1 MITSSDKLERKM
13 RPFKK
18 YIPML
23 MALIAM
29 TTSAFAADGD
39 DESRY
44 NEELNERDWDALRDF
59 INSKRAIDVEACSLT
74 VSGDVRFEWRHMT
87 ERRKNKNKR
96 GGSAFNKFKNLP
108 ISRNDFDIEFNLR
121 FDYVCDRAWAGAHVQ
136 YDNSAGV
143 DDNDLPC
150 KVDPQGYH
158 GSGHCDDLC
167 LKRAI
172 IGYNIFTCDETR
184 LDIEIG
190 RRNLYSVFDSKVQF
204 LSRFDGILL
213 KYVTESE
220 ALGEWYTYL
229 ASFIV
234 DEKKNHFGFVGETG
248 LLDIRESGWD
258 LKYSLIHWPKWGK
271 NRCLVRNPRGFKF
284 INSQVTT
291 AYHIKKD
298 DLPCWMPH
306 QPAKLYAAVLYN
318 HYPVKPPRRA
328 YCNKRYPLAW
338 YVGFTMGEVVNEGDW
353 AFDIQYQWVGATSI
367 PDEDVSGIGR
377 GNVLGESFTVKGIGN
392 TNFKGLR
399 TEFLYA
405 LTDNLSLDVI
415 WEFSRQIDKHI
426 GGVHHYSKFEVE
438 AIYAF

>member
-1 MITSSDKLERKM
+1 
-13 RPFKK
+13 
-18 YIPML
+18 ML
-23 MALIAM
+23 MALLAM
-29 TTSAFAADGD
+29 TTSAFAADAH
-39 DESRY
+39 DESNY
-44 NEELNERDWDALRDF
+44 NEQLNERDWDALRDF
-59 INSKRAIDVEACSLT
+59 INSKRAIDVEACSLV

-87 ERRKNKNKR
+87 ESQSTKNKGRRILR
-96 GGSAFNKFKNLP
+96 GANAYNRIKNIP

-121 FDYVCDRAWAGAHVQ
+121 FDYVCDRAWAGAHIQ

-143 DDNDLPC
+143 DDNEKSC
-150 KVDPQGYH
+150 CVDPEGYH
-158 GSGHCDDLC
+158 GSGNCDDLC

-172 IGYNIFTCDETR
+172 IGYNVFTCDETR

-190 RRNLYSVFDSKVQF
+190 RRNLYSAFDSKVQF

-213 KYVTESE
+213 KYETESE

-229 ASFIV
+229 ASFVV

-248 LLDIRESGWD
+248 LLDIAESGWD

-271 NRCLVRNPRGFKF
+271 TRCRKDCKDKGDKIHLVRNPRGFKF

-298 DLPCWMPH
+298 DLPCWMPY
-306 QPAKLYAAVLYN
+306 QPAKVYGAVVYN
-318 HYPVKPPRRA
+318 HYPVRPPKKA
-328 YCNKRYPLAW
+328 DSHKRHPFAW

-367 PDEDVSGIGR
+367 PDDDVSGIGR
-377 GNVLGESFTVKGIGN
+377 GNVLGESFTERGRGN

-405 LTDNLSLDVI
+405 LTDNLSIDTI
-415 WEFSRQIDKHI
+415 WEFSRQIDKNI
-426 GGVHHYSKFEVE
+426 GGRHHYSKFEVE